1 MNAGPAV
8 CGMTRSISFTA
19 ASVYF
24 MDITV
29 SSEMSPDARSAGVS
43 APRASARTFVKSLA
57 DIARYHIKHIL
68 NPRFLS

>member
-1 MNAGPAV
+1 
-8 CGMTRSISFTA
+8 
-19 ASVYF
+19 
-24 MDITV
+24 
-29 SSEMSPDARSAGVS
+29 MSPDARSAGVS